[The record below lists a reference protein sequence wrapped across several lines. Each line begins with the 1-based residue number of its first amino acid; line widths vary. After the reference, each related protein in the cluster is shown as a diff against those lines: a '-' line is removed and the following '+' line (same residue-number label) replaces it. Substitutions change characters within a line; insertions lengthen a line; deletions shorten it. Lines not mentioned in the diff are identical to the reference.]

1 MTWGPGLLDE
11 ANLAK
16 QQQELAATQNT
27 WGPGLDIPA
36 SAPEA
41 VATVP
46 AAPSEPALPPEQGLS
61 VARVEQRLAEDPKW
75 WEAAL
80 VLEMQRQSPRKSALR
95 AIVRTMEAE
104 GVAADTIEAARAVL
118 AATGA
123 VASAETDDTTDAE

>member
-11 ANLAK
+11 GNLAK
-16 QQQELAATQNT
+16 QQREIAATQNT
-27 WGPGLDIPA
+27 WGPGLDLPA
-36 SAPEA
+36 SEA
-41 VATVP
+41 AAAAES
-46 AAPSEPALPPEQGLS
+46 AAPSEPAPPPEQGLS